1 MKPTST
7 RIGLVKV
14 GLACLAMLGSF
25 VLAEAIRPHRHWTDV
40 LENPRYADII
50 PEQFG
55 EWESIKQPASSV
67 VNPVQEQRLLELYT
81 ETVARGYVHKPTG
94 RIIMLSVAYGKD
106 QSTDT
111 QIHTPDACY
120 PSQGFK
126 VTNRTE
132 VDIHTPTGDI
142 PAVRLMT
149 HLGNTRTEPLTYF
162 IRVGDQLA
170 RGSKERNLARIK
182 MALRGYLIDGLLVRV
197 SEITTKSDSYELQ
210 EKFLRDMAMAIDKSH
225 AGMVFGH
232 ASTATARHG
241 EI

>member
-1 MKPTST
+1 MTRTSV

-14 GLACLAMLGSF
+14 GLACLAMVGSF
-25 VLAEAIRPHRHWTDV
+25 VLAEAIKPTHHWADI
-40 LENPRYADII
+40 LGNPRYADII

-55 EWESIKQPASSV
+55 EWESIKQPTTTV

-81 ETVARGYVHKPTG
+81 ETLARGYIHKPTG
-94 RIIMLSVAYGKD
+94 RVLMLSIAYGKD

-126 VTNRTE
+126 VTERTE
-132 VDIHTPTGDI
+132 VDIRAPNVDI

-149 HLGNTRTEPLTYF
+149 RLGNTRTEPLTYF
-162 IRVGDQLA
+162 IRVGDILA
-170 RGSKERNLARIK
+170 RGSKERNLARIE

-197 SEITTKSDSYELQ
+197 SEITTNPDSYDLQ
-210 EKFLRDMAMAIDKSH
+210 EKFLKDMAKAIDKSQ
-225 AGMVFGH
+225 ASMVFGRM
-232 ASTATARHG
+232 STAAAQRG
-241 EI
+241 